1 VRNIVADSGPK
12 NLERLLERIAANKDH
27 DAFAELYS
35 ATKKRLFSRVRLI
48 VRRQDLAEEI
58 IQDVYLRIWSY
69 AGSYRSSLGS
79 PITWMMSIA
88 RNIAIDHL
96 RKTGRETSDDD
107 SMLLTLPSE
116 WPTAI
121 EHIEAWEE
129 DQNAAQQQ
137 LRVFAAL
144 QALNP
149 VRRDLVLRAYL
160 HGESREQLSKTT
172 GVPVN
177 TVKTWIRRA
186 LLEVE
191 TILRN
196 TETDNDHTTSARS
209 IADVHLNASREA
221 NLVGSK
227 SAASIRRRQGHHE
240 VMPQCMPENR
250 YVRVGVDHP

>member
-1 VRNIVADSGPK
+1 VRKIVADSGSK
-12 NLERLLERIAANKDH
+12 NLERLLERIATNKDQ

-35 ATKKRLFSRVRLI
+35 ATKRKLFSRVRLI

-69 AGSYRSSLGS
+69 AGSYRPSLGS

-88 RNIAIDHL
+88 RNIAIDYL
-96 RKTGRETSDDD
+96 RKTGREASADD

-129 DQNAAQQQ
+129 DQSAAQLQ
-137 LRVFAAL
+137 LLVFAAL

-191 TILRN
+191 AILRN
-196 TETDNDHTTSARS
+196 TESDNDGAASAKPT
-209 IADVHLNASREA
+209 ADDRLNASREVA
-221 NLVGSK
+221 LEYR
-227 SAASIRRRQGHHE
+227 AALQIHAT
-240 VMPQCMPENR
+240 P
-250 YVRVGVDHP
+250 

>member
-1 VRNIVADSGPK
+1 VRNIVADSGSK
-12 NLERLLERIAANKDH
+12 NLERLLERIAAKKDH
-27 DAFAELYS
+27 DAFSELYS
-35 ATKKRLFSRVRLI
+35 ATKRKLFSRVRLI

-88 RNIAIDHL
+88 RNMAIDHL
-96 RKTGRETSDDD
+96 RKTGRETSADD

-116 WPTAI
+116 CPTAI

-160 HGESREQLSKTT
+160 HGESREQLSRMT

-191 TILRN
+191 AILRN
-196 TETDNDHTTSARS
+196 TESDNDGTASAKPT
-209 IADVHLNASREA
+209 ADDRLNASREVA
-221 NLVGSK
+221 LEYRT
-227 SAASIRRRQGHHE
+227 ALPIHAT
-240 VMPQCMPENR
+240 P
-250 YVRVGVDHP
+250 

>member
-1 VRNIVADSGPK
+1 MADSGS
-12 NLERLLERIAANKDH
+12 NHLERLLQRIAANKDH

-35 ATKKRLFSRVRLI
+35 ATKTKLFSRVRLI
-48 VRRQDLAEEI
+48 VSRQDLAEEI

-79 PITWMMSIA
+79 PTTWMMSIA
-88 RNIAIDHL
+88 RNTAIDHL
-96 RKTGRETSDDD
+96 RKTGREASADD

-121 EHIEAWEE
+121 GHIEAWEE

-186 LLEVE
+186 LLEVDA
-191 TILRN
+191 ILRN
-196 TETDNDHTTSARS
+196 TE
-209 IADVHLNASREA
+209 REE
-221 NLVGSK
+221 VGSASGK
-227 SAASIRRRQGHHE
+227 SMADQYLDSSSELSLKYRIAMQFQGT
-240 VMPQCMPENR
+240 P
-250 YVRVGVDHP
+250 